1 MTNGNFVT
9 VTGAERV
16 AGVTDLP
23 LRVTFEKT
31 VELKGITS
39 FMSVHSNEKKIFL
52 HFLIYVHK

>member
-1 MTNGNFVT
+1 

-52 HFLIYVHK
+52 HFLIHVHK